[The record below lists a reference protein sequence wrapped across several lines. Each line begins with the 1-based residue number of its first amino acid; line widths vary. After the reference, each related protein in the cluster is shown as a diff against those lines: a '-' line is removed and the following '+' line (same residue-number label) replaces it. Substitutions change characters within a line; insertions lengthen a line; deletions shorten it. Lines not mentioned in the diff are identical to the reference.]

1 MNYHRRVSP
10 GSLPAA
16 ASSAVP
22 SNRPNTSIDIE
33 NVLPS
38 KDNDPMLSA
47 SSANNHSLLSFGR
60 NGEDDHPADSNT
72 PYDFLPSVSFDDLHS
87 SIESAS
93 TDFKLTQFPSPTG
106 EGSIL
111 DAQGLM
117 NRDMAH
123 SLSSQPGTA
132 VGVPNGR
139 HPPTATAGRAGRSS
153 SILRRPS
160 TSSRQSAALSSS
172 TNSNSSAQIDAPTAP
187 AAMRN
192 RRQSHYPPVSNV
204 NTNIAKPPRKSIGP
218 GVIGDSSFDV
228 SRNPSRRRPS
238 LYSDRGNGNNSR
250 SSVDGG
256 SAGFDS
262 GRSYAE
268 TRAFKAKSVQ
278 PPPRSAQAQFLADN
292 TLTPEQN
299 RHSVLPPRSPRVGG
313 RGLTPSSSGIVKRAS
328 MMPGAHGTPPHLSG
342 LGARTI
348 SPTDTKRMQRMS
360 ILPGSQSLS
369 QVTNVP
375 PPPPI
380 STETRA
386 ESRSPSMIP
395 RKASATPSS
404 ARTTPD
410 ITRKSYSSGLS
421 IGSAASFNTV
431 RTSTGSL
438 QPRLPVSASTSRLP
452 APKLTTVH
460 NPLHNDDDED
470 VPPVPAIPKAYE
482 SPKDS
487 PADAYFT
494 EKKKT
499 ALNSFESAGGNSTG
513 SITMPVMPEP
523 TKVQRKPSARK
534 SSFMPMS
541 TSAMAVDKRGSTQS
555 TRKNLQ
561 PLSLPPINLAPINL
575 PSSMKVPPLPQP
587 PAAGRD
593 LSPPPSRQLPR
604 TPTTPMTAS
613 KSAFFSKSR
622 YDETMELPDLR
633 SSSSIHHTHHMSP
646 TPPAVGTSSSSSIV
660 EEPNKSS
667 ISPFLSSSAPKGGF
681 EPNFLRRPKTS
692 GDPTTAHGLG
702 FDDQAF
708 QKPAGPRP
716 QNSERIAPKS
726 PTPAPSTNEEP
737 PTPSSISSLRR
748 KLSLSWKRGS
758 SKSGINP
765 PADVTDKAQTQSQ
778 PQPQTSAKQDSMPPP
793 RIPVSATVNNLANI
807 KQSSPAPTGHPSNGY
822 LESRRRKSSGASL
835 NSFPSHERTKSETWT
850 NKKES
855 SVEPTPMP
863 TSRNPL
869 IMHKIVKPRVSSSS
883 IRSAEA
889 FTATELDKDD
899 KAAEDEMRKL
909 GSRRKETEVAART
922 IDQLR
927 KRATPKDRVGAHE
940 AIRIAMLNIYER
952 GEIVDYTD
960 VYFCG
965 TQNAR
970 KVVGDVHSDAPNFG
984 YDDERGD
991 YTIVPGDH
999 LSYRY
1004 EIIDVLGKG
1013 SFGQVVRCIDHKLG
1027 VLVAVKIIRN
1037 KKRFHQQALVE
1048 VNILQKLREWDPK
1061 NKHSMVNFTQSFYF
1075 RGHLCISTELLDM
1088 NLYELIK
1095 AHSFRGFSLRIIRR
1109 FTKQIL
1115 SSLNL
1120 LKQHKV
1126 IHCDLKPENILLRHP
1141 LHAEIK
1147 VIDFGSS
1154 CFENEKVYTY
1164 IQSRFYRS
1172 PEVILG
1178 MTYGLPIDMWSVGC
1192 ILAELYTGVPIF
1204 PGENE
1209 QEQLACIMEVFGPPE
1224 KHLIEKSTRKKLFF
1238 DSMGKPRLTVSSKG
1252 RRRRPSSKTL
1262 QQAIKCDDEAFLDFL
1277 ARCLRWD
1284 PDRRM
1289 KPEEAIRHEFITGHK
1304 PVTSL
1309 PRMAPRDA
1317 SPIKRHNTISSA
1329 PRPLPEPPANMTIK
1343 TVGSMRSG
1351 PSPHKPVTASSRRV
1365 SGATAP
1371 TAASTNR
1378 RTSTGMASVSS
1389 GLSSLPRA
1397 SNRTASGKQDL
1408 AAAGATAA
1416 MNRRP

>member
-1 MNYHRRVSP
+1 
-10 GSLPAA
+10 
-16 ASSAVP
+16 
-22 SNRPNTSIDIE
+22 
-33 NVLPS
+33 
-38 KDNDPMLSA
+38 MLSA

-60 NGEDDHPADSNT
+60 NGEDDHHTESNT
-72 PYDFLPSVSFDDLHS
+72 PYEFLPSVSFDDLHS

-111 DAQGLM
+111 DAQGLAS
-117 NRDMAH
+117 REMAH
-123 SLSSQPGTA
+123 TVSSQPGAA
-132 VGVPNGR
+132 VGTTNGR
-139 HPPTATAGRAGRSS
+139 HVAVPSAAAANRTGRSG

-172 TNSNSSAQIDAPTAP
+172 TNSNSSAPIDAPTAP

-204 NTNIAKPPRKSIGP
+204 STNIGKPPRKSIGP
-218 GVIGDSSFDV
+218 GVIGDTSFDG

-238 LYSDRGNGNNSR
+238 LFSDRGTGDNTRTSI
-250 SSVDGG
+250 DGG
-256 SAGFDS
+256 SSGFDS
-262 GRSYAE
+262 GRPYAE

-278 PPPRSAQAQFLADN
+278 PPPHSAHAPFTADN
-292 TLTPEQN
+292 TLTPEHN
-299 RHSVLPPRSPRVGG
+299 RHSTLPPRSPRVAG
-313 RGLTPSSSGIVKRAS
+313 RGLTPSSSGVVKRAS
-328 MMPGAHGTPPHLSG
+328 MMPGAHGTPPHVSG

-360 ILPGSQSLS
+360 ILPGSQSLNQITS
-369 QVTNVP
+369 VP
-375 PPPPI
+375 PPPPV

-386 ESRSPSMIP
+386 DSRSPSMIP

-421 IGSAASFNTV
+421 IGSAASLNTV
-431 RTSTGSL
+431 RTSTGSI
-438 QPRLPVSASTSRLP
+438 QPRLPVSASASRLP

-487 PADAYFT
+487 PADAYFM

-499 ALNSFESAGGNSTG
+499 ALSNFEGSNGNSTG

-541 TSAMAVDKRGSTQS
+541 TSAMNVDKRVSAQNS
-555 TRKNLQ
+555 RKNLQ

-575 PSSMKVPPLPQP
+575 PSSMKVPPMPQP
-587 PAAGRD
+587 AAPGRD

-633 SSSSIHHTHHMSP
+633 SSSSVHHTHHMTP
-646 TPPAVGTSSSSSIV
+646 TPPDAGTSSSSSIV
-660 EEPNKSS
+660 EEPNKHS

-681 EPNFLRRPKTS
+681 ETSFLRRPKTS
-692 GDPTTAHGLG
+692 GDPSTIHGLG
-702 FDDQAF
+702 FDDQSF
-708 QKPAGPRP
+708 HKPAGPRP
-716 QNSERIAPKS
+716 QNSEKSAPKS
-726 PTPAPSTNEEP
+726 PTPAPSANDEP
-737 PTPSSISSLRR
+737 QTPSSMSSLRR
-748 KLSLSWKRGS
+748 KLSMSWKRGS

-765 PADVTDKAQTQSQ
+765 PSDVTDKASVQSQ
-778 PQPQTSAKQDSMPPP
+778 QQAHARQDSMPPP

-807 KQSSPAPTGHPSNGY
+807 KQSSPAPAGKPSNGY

-835 NSFPSHERTKSETWT
+835 SSYPSHERTKSETWT
-850 NKKES
+850 NKKEP
-855 SVEPTPMP
+855 SVDATPMP

-869 IMHKIVKPRVSSSS
+869 VMHKIVKPRASSSS
-883 IRSAEA
+883 IRGAEA
-889 FTATELDKDD
+889 FTAMELDKDD

-1048 VNILQKLREWDPK
+1048 VNILQKLREW
-1061 NKHSMVNFTQSFYF
+1061 V
-1075 RGHLCISTELLDM
+1075 GVLCI
-1088 NLYELIK
+1088 
-1095 AHSFRGFSLRIIRR
+1095 
-1109 FTKQIL
+1109 
-1115 SSLNL
+1115 
-1120 LKQHKV
+1120 
-1126 IHCDLKPENILLRHP
+1126 
-1141 LHAEIK
+1141 
-1147 VIDFGSS
+1147 
-1154 CFENEKVYTY
+1154 
-1164 IQSRFYRS
+1164 
-1172 PEVILG
+1172 
-1178 MTYGLPIDMWSVGC
+1178 
-1192 ILAELYTGVPIF
+1192 
-1204 PGENE
+1204 
-1209 QEQLACIMEVFGPPE
+1209 
-1224 KHLIEKSTRKKLFF
+1224 
-1238 DSMGKPRLTVSSKG
+1238 
-1252 RRRRPSSKTL
+1252 
-1262 QQAIKCDDEAFLDFL
+1262 
-1277 ARCLRWD
+1277 
-1284 PDRRM
+1284 
-1289 KPEEAIRHEFITGHK
+1289 
-1304 PVTSL
+1304 
-1309 PRMAPRDA
+1309 
-1317 SPIKRHNTISSA
+1317 
-1329 PRPLPEPPANMTIK
+1329 
-1343 TVGSMRSG
+1343 
-1351 PSPHKPVTASSRRV
+1351 
-1365 SGATAP
+1365 
-1371 TAASTNR
+1371 
-1378 RTSTGMASVSS
+1378 
-1389 GLSSLPRA
+1389 PRA
-1397 SNRTASGKQDL
+1397 FDL
-1408 AAAGATAA
+1408 H
-1416 MNRRP
+1416 